1 MTVGDSHEGH
11 DSGLCGAKR
20 QQGEG
25 TCRRP
30 AGWGT
35 PHPGSGR
42 CKLHGG
48 STPNHVTAAQV
59 EEARRTADEALKLLG
74 REGVAPV
81 TNPLEAL
88 ADLAGEIL
96 ATKDIFRDRVAQL
109 QEEAWRYS
117 DDKGAEQ
124 LRAELAL
131 YERALDRS
139 NRVLADIARLK
150 IDERLAAITEQQ
162 AQTLTNVITTV
173 LRKLDL
179 GDQAA
184 KVRELIAVELERLA
198 A

>member
-1 MTVGDSHEGH
+1 V
-11 DSGLCGAKR
+11 
-20 QQGEG
+20 
-25 TCRRP
+25 
-30 AGWGT
+30 
-35 PHPGSGR
+35 
-42 CKLHGG
+42 
-48 STPNHVTAAQV
+48 AAARV
-59 EEARRTADEALKLLG
+59 EEARRTADEALRLLG

-117 DDKGAEQ
+117 DDKGGEQ

-139 NRVLADIARLK
+139 NRVLADIARMK

-162 AQTLTNVITTV
+162 AQTLTTVITAV
-173 LRKLDL
+173 LRRLNL

-184 KVRELIAVELERLA
+184 KVRELVAVELERLA